1 MKQTMK
7 KRITA
12 LLLVFS
18 LAALLSLSAFAEDAS
33 TTADPS
39 VGAETSDA
47 TGSEA
52 GSAGTTASGGVAIDG
67 EVYYGTDYVQFDI
80 HGGNATNLF
89 YDVLYNGDPVYRHV
103 HYEVEEDG
111 VDHVGIEVKEGKS
124 QNLYSIVVYT
134 GPSAKADGSAV
145 TANIRC
151 LYADLLSEDGTSSHS
166 EVIGAVV
173 NTVAI
178 SMDDFP
184 STFYFDGKDYNR
196 AQETIDTETDGY
208 HCDYTLY
215 VQPELT
221 GSITYVDSHGSVVK
235 TDQIEKIKASETE
248 DSAREIQLKEVTAA
262 DGTVY
267 YPQVTSIKVDYY
279 KQIDF
284 VIPCRTYPKG
294 EYGHYQ
300 AIIQYVDENDE
311 LIWMDEV
318 SVTENYIY
326 MLPKTFVHT
335 ADVTGEDGTTQ
346 TQTNYYDRADET
358 AEYLYFQPGDAGTDQ
373 SKTYTVQYNVVDQT
387 REVTWT
393 IQNLAVSVAEDGTWS
408 SISLGNTEYTVQ
420 PGKTATHTP
429 EPITYNGTTYV
440 PVQDEYTYTYGD
452 TNLLQQV
459 YYTADGY
466 VPSVSYTVALQFVNI
481 ADGAVL
487 QSESVMVNPGADT
500 EITCP
505 AEFTAGDNTYVRLG
519 GQSDTYRHSYY
530 SPKRTYTIYYRDV
543 NDTLYANT
551 IITNI
556 ETVTTERTETGVTY
570 VEDVTTVTGGTV
582 TGPAYAT
589 GPAAGTGITGITD
602 DTTGMNQA
610 VNEEGQGLAQEREE
624 QIAEGETP
632 LAQSPGG
639 ETTPEESIT
648 DNDTAKSGLSTALMT
663 GGTVAALVVAI
674 VLVVLIVVQRKRNR
688 STRR

>member
-39 VGAETSDA
+39 VGTGASD
-47 TGSEA
+47 TA
-52 GSAGTTASGGVAIDG
+52 GSGTTASGAVTITG

-80 HGGNATNLF
+80 HGGNANNLF
-89 YDVLYNGDPVYRHV
+89 YDVLYGGAPVYQHVHYTTPDNSGVNSVGIDLEDLGEGYSDVTQYSIQVYTGRAVSATNKPIAQASMAGIYARPNGDPQQDVLI
-103 HYEVEEDG
+103 G
-111 VDHVGIEVKEGKS
+111 S
-124 QNLYSIVVYT
+124 VV
-134 GPSAKADGSAV
+134 
-145 TANIRC
+145 
-151 LYADLLSEDGTSSHS
+151 DGTAAG
-166 EVIGAVV
+166 EIEPPP
-173 NTVAI
+173 TYY
-178 SMDDFP
+178 DQD
-184 STFYFDGKDYNR
+184 TDTDYNLVSEGMQYDKTAR
-196 AQETIDTETDGY
+196 KYYAEY
-208 HCDYTLY
+208 KPY
-215 VQPELT
+215 VPTSLK
-221 GSITYVDSHGSVVK
+221 GSITYVDNQGNILK
-235 TDQIEKIKASETE
+235 TDTIVNITP
-248 DSAREIQLKEVTAA
+248 DHTGDTPKEVVLVNRFLVQ
-262 DGTVY
+262 DGEQDLYY
-267 YPQVTSIKVDYY
+267 YPTVQIVKADYY
-279 KQIDF
+279 GQIDF
-284 VIPCRTYPKG
+284 VVLCNAYASTEG
-294 EYGHYQ
+294 ETGLVKIHYTSGGED
-300 AIIQYVDENDE
+300 ILVDEVNLTTTTYLYTVPESFVQIESGKATQYKLKDDGNQLNEYHQLVLVPGRAENDYYFE
-311 LIWMDEV
+311 YEATAADEAVTWNLILM
-318 SVTENYIY
+318 
-326 MLPKTFVHT
+326 
-335 ADVTGEDGTTQ
+335 DGTTN
-346 TQTNYYDRADET
+346 TRLGAET
-358 AEYLYFQPGDAGTDQ
+358 MD
-373 SKTYTVQYNVVDQT
+373 
-387 REVTWT
+387 
-393 IQNLAVSVAEDGTWS
+393 
-408 SISLGNTEYTVQ
+408 VQ
-420 PGKTATHTP
+420 PGETVEFDAAAHAP
-429 EPITYNGTTYV
+429 AGYV
-440 PVQDEYTYTYGD
+440 PSQETYTYTYGGE
-452 TNLLQQV
+452 NLVQYV
-459 YYTADGY
+459 YYTPDGY
-466 VPSVSYTVALQFVNI
+466 VPTESYTVTLQFVNI

-632 LAQSPGG
+632 LAQAPGG

>member
-39 VGAETSDA
+39 VGAEASDA

-52 GSAGTTASGGVAIDG
+52 GSAGTTAQGGVTIDG

-80 HGGNATNLF
+80 RGGSANNLF
-89 YDVLYNGDPVYRHV
+89 YDVLYGGKTVYQHVHYTPDDRGVNSVGIDLEDLGDGYSDVTQYSIQVYTGRAVSATNKPIAQASMAGIYARPNGDPQQDVLIGSVVSGTAAEAIVPPPTY
-103 HYEVEEDG
+103 YDQTTDTDYNLSEGMKYDET
-111 VDHVGIEVKEGKS
+111 EGK
-124 QNLYSIVVYT
+124 Y
-134 GPSAKADGSAV
+134 
-145 TANIRC
+145 
-151 LYADLLSEDGTSSHS
+151 YAEY
-166 EVIGAVV
+166 E
-173 NTVAI
+173 
-178 SMDDFP
+178 P
-184 STFYFDGKDYNR
+184 
-196 AQETIDTETDGY
+196 
-208 HCDYTLY
+208 Y
-215 VQPELT
+215 VPTPLE
-221 GSITYVDSHGSVVK
+221 GSITYVDNQGNILKKDTIVNITPDHTGD
-235 TDQIEKIKASETE
+235 TP
-248 DSAREIQLKEVTAA
+248 KEVVLV
-262 DGTVY
+262 DRFLVQGGEQDLYY
-267 YPQVTSIKVDYY
+267 YPTVQIVKADYY
-279 KQIDF
+279 GQIDF
-284 VIPCRTYPKG
+284 VVLCNAYASTEG
-294 EYGHYQ
+294 ETGLVKIHFMSNGKE
-300 AIIQYVDENDE
+300 V
-311 LIWMDEV
+311 WGDEV
-318 SVTENYIY
+318 NLTTT
-326 MLPKTFVHT
+326 TFLYTVPESFVQIDAESGKATQYTLKDDDQLNEYHQLVLVPGRAESDYYFEYKAAA
-335 ADVTGEDGTTQ
+335 ADEVISWNLILMDGTTN
-346 TQTNYYDRADET
+346 TRLGTET
-358 AEYLYFQPGDAGTDQ
+358 MD
-373 SKTYTVQYNVVDQT
+373 
-387 REVTWT
+387 
-393 IQNLAVSVAEDGTWS
+393 
-408 SISLGNTEYTVQ
+408 VQ
-420 PGKTATHTP
+420 PGETVEFDAAAHAP
-429 EPITYNGTTYV
+429 AGYV
-440 PVQDEYTYTYGD
+440 PSQETYTYTYGGE
-452 TNLLQQV
+452 NLVQYV
-459 YYTADGY
+459 YYTPDGY
-466 VPSVSYTVALQFVNI
+466 VPTESYTVTLQFVNI

>member
-39 VGAETSDA
+39 VGAEASDA

-52 GSAGTTASGGVAIDG
+52 GSAGTTAQGGVTIAG

-80 HGGNATNLF
+80 HGGNANNLF
-89 YDVLYNGDPVYRHV
+89 YDVLYGGAPVYQHVHYTTPDNSGVNSVGIDLEDLGEGYSDVTQYSIQVYTGRAVSATNKPIAQASMAGIYARPNGDPQQDVLI
-103 HYEVEEDG
+103 G
-111 VDHVGIEVKEGKS
+111 S
-124 QNLYSIVVYT
+124 VV
-134 GPSAKADGSAV
+134 
-145 TANIRC
+145 
-151 LYADLLSEDGTSSHS
+151 DGTAAG
-166 EVIGAVV
+166 EIEPPP
-173 NTVAI
+173 TYY
-178 SMDDFP
+178 DQD
-184 STFYFDGKDYNR
+184 TDTDYNLVSEGMQYDKTAR
-196 AQETIDTETDGY
+196 KYYAEY
-208 HCDYTLY
+208 KPY
-215 VQPELT
+215 VPTSLK
-221 GSITYVDSHGSVVK
+221 GSITYVDNQGNILETDTISEIKPENTGADAIVV
-235 TDQIEKIKASETE
+235 ELE
-248 DSAREIQLKEVTAA
+248 DRLEIQNGTETLNYYPVLETVTA
-262 DGTVY
+262 
-267 YPQVTSIKVDYY
+267 DYY
-279 KQIDF
+279 GQIDF
-284 VIPCRTYPKG
+284 VVLCNAYASTEG
-294 EYGHYQ
+294 ETGLVKIHFMSNGKK
-300 AIIQYVDENDE
+300 V
-311 LIWMDEV
+311 WGDEV
-318 SVTENYIY
+318 NLTTTTYLYTVPES
-326 MLPKTFVHT
+326 FVQIDAESGKATQYKLKDDGNQLNEYHQLVLVPGRAESDYCFEYEAT
-335 ADVTGEDGTTQ
+335 AADEVISWNLILMDGTTN
-346 TQTNYYDRADET
+346 TRLGTET
-358 AEYLYFQPGDAGTDQ
+358 MD
-373 SKTYTVQYNVVDQT
+373 
-387 REVTWT
+387 
-393 IQNLAVSVAEDGTWS
+393 
-408 SISLGNTEYTVQ
+408 VQ
-420 PGKTATHTP
+420 PGETVEFDAAAHAP
-429 EPITYNGTTYV
+429 AGYV
-440 PVQDEYTYTYGD
+440 PSQETYTYTYGGE
-452 TNLLQQV
+452 NLVQYV
-459 YYTADGY
+459 YYTPDGY
-466 VPSVSYTVALQFVNI
+466 VPTESYTVTLQFVNI

>member
-39 VGAETSDA
+39 VGAEASDA

-52 GSAGTTASGGVAIDG
+52 GSAGTTAQGGVTIDG

-80 HGGNATNLF
+80 RGGNATNLF
-89 YDVLYNGDPVYRHV
+89 YDVLYGGKTVYQHVHYTPDGSGVNSVGIDLEDDYSDVTQYSIRVYTGRAANDSNTVATATMAGIYARLNGDPEQDVLIGSV
-103 HYEVEEDG
+103 VNGTDA
-111 VDHVGIEVKEGKS
+111 GKIVPPPTYYD
-124 QNLYSIVVYT
+124 QVADTDYNLSGDMKY
-134 GPSAKADGSAV
+134 
-145 TANIRC
+145 
-151 LYADLLSEDGTSSHS
+151 DGTKYYA
-166 EVIGAVV
+166 EYK
-173 NTVAI
+173 
-178 SMDDFP
+178 P
-184 STFYFDGKDYNR
+184 
-196 AQETIDTETDGY
+196 
-208 HCDYTLY
+208 Y
-215 VQPELT
+215 VPTPLD
-221 GSITYVDSHGSVVK
+221 GSITYVDNQGNILKKDTIVNITPDHTGD
-235 TDQIEKIKASETE
+235 TP
-248 DSAREIQLKEVTAA
+248 KEVVLV
-262 DGTVY
+262 DRFLVQGGEQDLYY
-267 YPQVTSIKVDYY
+267 YPTVQIVKADYY
-279 KQIDF
+279 GQIDF
-284 VIPCRTYPKG
+284 VVLCNAYASTEG
-294 EYGHYQ
+294 ETGLVKIHFMSNGKK
-300 AIIQYVDENDE
+300 V
-311 LIWMDEV
+311 WGDEV
-318 SVTENYIY
+318 NLTTT
-326 MLPKTFVHT
+326 TFLYTVPESFVQIDSESGKATQYTLKDDDQLNEYHQLVLVPGRAESDYYFEYKAT
-335 ADVTGEDGTTQ
+335 AADEVISWNLILMDGTTN
-346 TQTNYYDRADET
+346 TRLGTET
-358 AEYLYFQPGDAGTDQ
+358 MD
-373 SKTYTVQYNVVDQT
+373 
-387 REVTWT
+387 
-393 IQNLAVSVAEDGTWS
+393 
-408 SISLGNTEYTVQ
+408 VQ
-420 PGKTATHTP
+420 PGETVEFDAAAHAP
-429 EPITYNGTTYV
+429 AGYV
-440 PVQDEYTYTYGD
+440 PSQETYTYTYGGE
-452 TNLLQQV
+452 NLVQYV
-459 YYTADGY
+459 YYTPDGY
-466 VPSVSYTVALQFVNI
+466 VPTESYTVTLQFVNI

-632 LAQSPGG
+632 LAQAPGG

>member
-39 VGAETSDA
+39 VGAGASDA
-47 TGSEA
+47 TGGEA
-52 GSAGTTASGGVAIDG
+52 GSAGTTAQGGVTIAG

-80 HGGNATNLF
+80 HGGSATNLF
-89 YDVLYNGDPVYRHV
+89 YDVLYGGAPVYQHVHYTTPDNSGVNSVGIDLEDGYRDVTQYSIRVYTGRAANDSNTIATATMAGIYARLNGDPEQDVLIGSV
-103 HYEVEEDG
+103 VNGTD
-111 VDHVGIEVKEGKS
+111 VKGIVPPPTYYNQGTDY
-124 QNLYSIVVYT
+124 NLSGDMKY
-134 GPSAKADGSAV
+134 
-145 TANIRC
+145 
-151 LYADLLSEDGTSSHS
+151 DGTKYYA
-166 EVIGAVV
+166 EYE
-173 NTVAI
+173 
-178 SMDDFP
+178 P
-184 STFYFDGKDYNR
+184 
-196 AQETIDTETDGY
+196 
-208 HCDYTLY
+208 Y
-215 VQPELT
+215 VPTPLE
-221 GSITYVDSHGSVVK
+221 GSITYVDNQGNILK
-235 TDQIEKIKASETE
+235 TDTISEIKPENTGADAIVVELE
-248 DSAREIQLKEVTAA
+248 DRLEIQNGTETLNYYPVLETVTA
-262 DGTVY
+262 
-267 YPQVTSIKVDYY
+267 DYY
-279 KQIDF
+279 GQIDF
-284 VIPCRTYPKG
+284 VVLCNAYASTEG
-294 EYGHYQ
+294 ETGLVKIHYT
-300 AIIQYVDENDE
+300 AGGEDILVDEVNLTTTTYLYTVPESFVQIDAESGKATQYKLKDDGNQLNEYHQLVLVPGRAESDYYFEYEATAADE
-311 LIWMDEV
+311 AVTWNLILM
-318 SVTENYIY
+318 
-326 MLPKTFVHT
+326 
-335 ADVTGEDGTTQ
+335 DGTTN
-346 TQTNYYDRADET
+346 TRLGAET
-358 AEYLYFQPGDAGTDQ
+358 MDVEPGETVEFNAAAHAPAG
-373 SKTYTVQYNVVDQT
+373 
-387 REVTWT
+387 
-393 IQNLAVSVAEDGTWS
+393 
-408 SISLGNTEYTVQ
+408 
-420 PGKTATHTP
+420 
-429 EPITYNGTTYV
+429 YV
-440 PVQDEYTYTYGD
+440 PSQETYTYTYGGE
-452 TNLLQQV
+452 NLVQYV
-459 YYTADGY
+459 YYTPDGY
-466 VPSVSYTVALQFVNI
+466 VPTESYTVTLQFVNI

>member
-39 VGAETSDA
+39 VGAEASDTA
-47 TGSEA
+47 GSEA
-52 GSAGTTASGGVAIDG
+52 GSAGTTAQGGVTIDG

-80 HGGNATNLF
+80 NGGNANNLF
-89 YDVLYNGDPVYRHV
+89 YDVLYGEKKVYQHVHYTPDDSGVNSVGIDLENLGDGYSDVTRYSIRVYTGRAANDLNTVATATMAGIYARLNGDPQQDVWIGSV
-103 HYEVEEDG
+103 VNGTDVE
-111 VDHVGIEVKEGKS
+111 GIEPPPTYYN
-124 QNLYSIVVYT
+124 QDT
-134 GPSAKADGSAV
+134 D
-145 TANIRC
+145 T
-151 LYADLLSEDGTSSHS
+151 
-166 EVIGAVV
+166 
-173 NTVAI
+173 
-178 SMDDFP
+178 
-184 STFYFDGKDYNR
+184 DYNLVSEGMQYDKTAR
-196 AQETIDTETDGY
+196 KYYAEYEP
-208 HCDYTLY
+208 Y
-215 VQPELT
+215 VPTPLE
-221 GSITYVDSHGSVVK
+221 GSITYVDNQGNILK
-235 TDQIEKIKASETE
+235 TDTIVNITP
-248 DSAREIQLKEVTAA
+248 DHTGDTPKEVVLVNRFLVQ
-262 DGTVY
+262 DGEQDLYY
-267 YPQVTSIKVDYY
+267 YPTVQIVKADYY
-279 KQIDF
+279 GQIDF
-284 VIPCRTYPKG
+284 VVLCNAYASTEG
-294 EYGHYQ
+294 ETGLVKIHYTSGGED
-300 AIIQYVDENDE
+300 ILVDEVNLTTTTYLYTVPESFVQIDAESGKATQYKLKDDGNQLNEYHQLVLVPGRAESDYCFEYEATAADE
-311 LIWMDEV
+311 AVTWNLILM
-318 SVTENYIY
+318 
-326 MLPKTFVHT
+326 
-335 ADVTGEDGTTQ
+335 DGTTN
-346 TQTNYYDRADET
+346 TRLGTET
-358 AEYLYFQPGDAGTDQ
+358 MDVEPGETVEFDAAAHAPAG
-373 SKTYTVQYNVVDQT
+373 
-387 REVTWT
+387 
-393 IQNLAVSVAEDGTWS
+393 
-408 SISLGNTEYTVQ
+408 
-420 PGKTATHTP
+420 
-429 EPITYNGTTYV
+429 YV
-440 PVQDEYTYTYGD
+440 PSQETYTYTYGGE
-452 TNLLQQV
+452 NLVQYV
-459 YYTADGY
+459 YYTPDGY
-466 VPSVSYTVALQFVNI
+466 VPTESYTVTLQFVNI

>member
-33 TTADPS
+33 TTADSS
-39 VGAETSDA
+39 VGAEASDA

-52 GSAGTTASGGVAIDG
+52 GSAGTTAQGAVAIAG

-80 HGGNATNLF
+80 HGDNATNLF
-89 YDVLYNGDPVYRHV
+89 YDVLYGEKTVYQHVHYTTPDGSGVNSVGIDLEDLGDDYSDVTQYSIQVYTGRAANDSNTVATATMAGIYARLNGDPEQDVLIGSV
-103 HYEVEEDG
+103 VNGTDA
-111 VDHVGIEVKEGKS
+111 GKIVPPPTYYD
-124 QNLYSIVVYT
+124 QVADTDYNLSGDMKY
-134 GPSAKADGSAV
+134 
-145 TANIRC
+145 
-151 LYADLLSEDGTSSHS
+151 DGTKYYA
-166 EVIGAVV
+166 EYE
-173 NTVAI
+173 
-178 SMDDFP
+178 P
-184 STFYFDGKDYNR
+184 
-196 AQETIDTETDGY
+196 
-208 HCDYTLY
+208 Y
-215 VQPELT
+215 VPTPLE
-221 GSITYVDSHGSVVK
+221 GSITYVDNQGNILK
-235 TDQIEKIKASETE
+235 TDTIVNITP
-248 DSAREIQLKEVTAA
+248 DHTGDTPKEVVLVNRFLVQ
-262 DGTVY
+262 DGEQDLYY
-267 YPQVTSIKVDYY
+267 YPTVQIVKADYY
-279 KQIDF
+279 GQIDF
-284 VIPCRTYPKG
+284 VVLCNAYASTEG
-294 EYGHYQ
+294 ETGLVKIHFMSNGKK
-300 AIIQYVDENDE
+300 V
-311 LIWMDEV
+311 WGDEV
-318 SVTENYIY
+318 NLTTT
-326 MLPKTFVHT
+326 TFLYTVPESFVQIDSESGKATQYTLKDDDQLNEYHQLVLVPGRAESDYYFEYEAAA
-335 ADVTGEDGTTQ
+335 ADEVISWNLILMDGTTN
-346 TQTNYYDRADET
+346 TRLGAET
-358 AEYLYFQPGDAGTDQ
+358 MDVEPGETVEFDAAAHAPAG
-373 SKTYTVQYNVVDQT
+373 
-387 REVTWT
+387 
-393 IQNLAVSVAEDGTWS
+393 
-408 SISLGNTEYTVQ
+408 
-420 PGKTATHTP
+420 
-429 EPITYNGTTYV
+429 YV
-440 PVQDEYTYTYGD
+440 PSQETYTYTYGGE
-452 TNLLQQV
+452 NLVQYV
-459 YYTADGY
+459 YYTPDGY
-466 VPSVSYTVALQFVNI
+466 VPTESYTVTLQFVNI

-632 LAQSPGG
+632 LAQAPGG

>member
-12 LLLVFS
+12 LLLVLS

-39 VGAETSDA
+39 VGTGASDA

-52 GSAGTTASGGVAIDG
+52 GSAGTTASGAVTITG

-80 HGGNATNLF
+80 NGGNATNLF
-89 YDVLYNGDPVYRHV
+89 YDVLYGEETVYQHVHYTTPDNSGVNSVGIDLEDGYRDVTQYSIRVYTGRAANDSNTIATATMAGIYARLNGDPEQDVLIGSV
-103 HYEVEEDG
+103 VNG
-111 VDHVGIEVKEGKS
+111 TAAGGIEPPPTYYD
-124 QNLYSIVVYT
+124 Q
-134 GPSAKADGSAV
+134 V
-145 TANIRC
+145 T
-151 LYADLLSEDGTSSHS
+151 DT
-166 EVIGAVV
+166 
-173 NTVAI
+173 
-178 SMDDFP
+178 
-184 STFYFDGKDYNR
+184 DYNLVSEGMQYDKTAR
-196 AQETIDTETDGY
+196 KYYAEYEP
-208 HCDYTLY
+208 Y
-215 VQPELT
+215 VPTPLE
-221 GSITYVDSHGSVVK
+221 GSITYVDNQGNILK
-235 TDQIEKIKASETE
+235 TDTIVNITP
-248 DSAREIQLKEVTAA
+248 DHTGDTPKEVVLVDRFLVQ
-262 DGTVY
+262 DGEQDLYY
-267 YPQVTSIKVDYY
+267 YPTVQIVKADYY
-279 KQIDF
+279 GQIDF
-284 VIPCRTYPKG
+284 VVLCNAYASTEG
-294 EYGHYQ
+294 ETGLVKIHYTSGGED
-300 AIIQYVDENDE
+300 ILVDEVNLTTTTYLYTVPESFVQIDAESGKATQYKLKDNGNQLNEYHQLVLVPGRAENDYYFE
-311 LIWMDEV
+311 YEATAADEAVTWNLILM
-318 SVTENYIY
+318 
-326 MLPKTFVHT
+326 
-335 ADVTGEDGTTQ
+335 DGTTN
-346 TQTNYYDRADET
+346 TRLGAET
-358 AEYLYFQPGDAGTDQ
+358 MDVEPGETVEFDAAAHAPAG
-373 SKTYTVQYNVVDQT
+373 
-387 REVTWT
+387 
-393 IQNLAVSVAEDGTWS
+393 
-408 SISLGNTEYTVQ
+408 
-420 PGKTATHTP
+420 
-429 EPITYNGTTYV
+429 YV
-440 PVQDEYTYTYGD
+440 PSQETYTYTYGGE
-452 TNLLQQV
+452 NLVQYV
-459 YYTADGY
+459 YYTPDGY
-466 VPSVSYTVALQFVNI
+466 VPTESYTVTLQFVNI

-505 AEFTAGDNTYVRLG
+505 AKFTAGDNTYVRLG

-632 LAQSPGG
+632 LAQAPGG

-663 GGTVAALVVAI
+663 GGTVAALVAAI

>member
-39 VGAETSDA
+39 VGAGASD
-47 TGSEA
+47 TA
-52 GSAGTTASGGVAIDG
+52 GSGTTASGAITIAG

-80 HGGNATNLF
+80 HGGSANNLF
-89 YDVLYNGDPVYRHV
+89 YDVLYGGAPVYQHVHYTTPDNSGVNSVGIDLEDLGEGYSDVTQFSIRVYTGRAANDSNTVATATMAGIYARLNGDPEQDVLIGSV
-103 HYEVEEDG
+103 VNG
-111 VDHVGIEVKEGKS
+111 TAAGGIEPPPTYYDQVTDTDYNLVSEGM
-124 QNLYSIVVYT
+124 QY
-134 GPSAKADGSAV
+134 
-145 TANIRC
+145 
-151 LYADLLSEDGTSSHS
+151 DGTKYYA
-166 EVIGAVV
+166 EYE
-173 NTVAI
+173 
-178 SMDDFP
+178 P
-184 STFYFDGKDYNR
+184 
-196 AQETIDTETDGY
+196 
-208 HCDYTLY
+208 Y
-215 VQPELT
+215 VPTPLE
-221 GSITYVDSHGSVVK
+221 GSITYVDNQGNILK
-235 TDQIEKIKASETE
+235 TDTIVNITP
-248 DSAREIQLKEVTAA
+248 DHTGDTPKEVVLVDRFLVQ
-262 DGTVY
+262 DGEQDLYY
-267 YPQVTSIKVDYY
+267 YPTVQIVKADYY
-279 KQIDF
+279 GQIDF
-284 VIPCRTYPKG
+284 VVLCNAYASTEG
-294 EYGHYQ
+294 ETGLVKIHYTSGGED
-300 AIIQYVDENDE
+300 ILVDEVNLTTTTYLYTVPESFVQIDAESGKATQYKLKDNGNQLNEYHQLVLVPGRAENDYYFE
-311 LIWMDEV
+311 YEATAADEAVTWNLILM
-318 SVTENYIY
+318 
-326 MLPKTFVHT
+326 
-335 ADVTGEDGTTQ
+335 DGTTN
-346 TQTNYYDRADET
+346 TRLGAET
-358 AEYLYFQPGDAGTDQ
+358 MDVEPGETVEFDAAAHAPAG
-373 SKTYTVQYNVVDQT
+373 
-387 REVTWT
+387 
-393 IQNLAVSVAEDGTWS
+393 
-408 SISLGNTEYTVQ
+408 
-420 PGKTATHTP
+420 
-429 EPITYNGTTYV
+429 YV
-440 PVQDEYTYTYGD
+440 PSQETYTYTYGGE
-452 TNLLQQV
+452 NLVQYV
-459 YYTADGY
+459 YYTPDGY
-466 VPSVSYTVALQFVNI
+466 VPTESYTVTLQFVNI

-632 LAQSPGG
+632 LAQAPGG

>member
-39 VGAETSDA
+39 VGAEASDA

-52 GSAGTTASGGVAIDG
+52 GSAGTTAQGGVTIDG

-80 HGGNATNLF
+80 HGGSATNLF

-103 HYEVEEDG
+103 HYTTPDNSGVNSVGIDLEDG
-111 VDHVGIEVKEGKS
+111 YRDVT
-124 QNLYSIVVYT
+124 QYSIRVYT
-134 GPSAKADGSAV
+134 GRAANDSNTIATATMAGIYARLNGNPEQDVLIGSV
-145 TANIRC
+145 VNGTDVGGIEPPPTYYNQDTDTD
-151 LYADLLSEDGTSSHS
+151 YNLSGDMKHDGTKYYA
-166 EVIGAVV
+166 EYE
-173 NTVAI
+173 
-178 SMDDFP
+178 P
-184 STFYFDGKDYNR
+184 
-196 AQETIDTETDGY
+196 
-208 HCDYTLY
+208 Y
-215 VQPELT
+215 VPTSLE
-221 GSITYVDSHGSVVK
+221 GSITYVDNQGNILRTDTISPEIKPENTGADAIVV
-235 TDQIEKIKASETE
+235 ELE
-248 DSAREIQLKEVTAA
+248 DRLEIQNGTETLNYYPVLETVTA
-262 DGTVY
+262 
-267 YPQVTSIKVDYY
+267 DYY
-279 KQIDF
+279 GQIDF
-284 VIPCRTYPKG
+284 VVLCNAYASTEG
-294 EYGHYQ
+294 ETGLVKIHYT
-300 AIIQYVDENDE
+300 AGGEDILVDEVNLTTTTYLYTVPKSFVQIESGKATQYRLKDDGNQLNEYHQLVLVPGRAENDYYFE
-311 LIWMDEV
+311 YEATAADEAVTWNLILM
-318 SVTENYIY
+318 
-326 MLPKTFVHT
+326 
-335 ADVTGEDGTTQ
+335 DGTTN
-346 TQTNYYDRADET
+346 TRLGAET
-358 AEYLYFQPGDAGTDQ
+358 MD
-373 SKTYTVQYNVVDQT
+373 
-387 REVTWT
+387 
-393 IQNLAVSVAEDGTWS
+393 
-408 SISLGNTEYTVQ
+408 VQ
-420 PGKTATHTP
+420 PGETVEFDAAAHAP
-429 EPITYNGTTYV
+429 AGYV
-440 PVQDEYTYTYGD
+440 PSQETYTYTYGGE
-452 TNLLQQV
+452 NLVQYV
-459 YYTADGY
+459 YYTPDGY
-466 VPSVSYTVALQFVNI
+466 VPTESYTVTLQFVNI

>member
-39 VGAETSDA
+39 VGAEASDTA
-47 TGSEA
+47 GSEA
-52 GSAGTTASGGVAIDG
+52 GSAGTTASGAVTIAGK
-67 EVYYGTDYVQFDI
+67 VYYGTDYVQFDI
-80 HGGNATNLF
+80 HGGSANNLF
-89 YDVLYNGDPVYRHV
+89 YDVLYNGNPVYRHV
-103 HYEVEEDG
+103 HYTTPDNSG
-111 VDHVGIEVKEGKS
+111 VNSVGIDLEDLGDDYSDVT
-124 QNLYSIVVYT
+124 QYSIRVYT
-134 GPSAKADGSAV
+134 GRAANDSNTIATATMAGIYARLKDQEKDVLIGS
-145 TANIRC
+145 
-151 LYADLLSEDGTSSHS
+151 
-166 EVIGAVV
+166 VV
-173 NTVAI
+173 NGTDVEGI
-178 SMDDFP
+178 EP
-184 STFYFDGKDYNR
+184 PPTYYNQGTDYNLVSEGMQYDKTAR
-196 AQETIDTETDGY
+196 KYYAEYEP
-208 HCDYTLY
+208 Y
-215 VQPELT
+215 VPTPLD
-221 GSITYVDSHGSVVK
+221 GSITYVDNQGNILK
-235 TDQIEKIKASETE
+235 TDTIVNITP
-248 DSAREIQLKEVTAA
+248 DHTGDTPKEVVLVNRFLVQ
-262 DGTVY
+262 DGEQDLYY
-267 YPQVTSIKVDYY
+267 YPTVQIVKADYY
-279 KQIDF
+279 GQIDF
-284 VIPCRTYPKG
+284 VVLCNAYASTEG
-294 EYGHYQ
+294 ETGLVKIHYTSGGED
-300 AIIQYVDENDE
+300 ILVDEVNLTTTTYLYTVPESFVQIDAESGKATQYKLKDDGNQLNEYHQLVLVPGRAESDYYFEYEATAADE
-311 LIWMDEV
+311 AVTWNLILM
-318 SVTENYIY
+318 
-326 MLPKTFVHT
+326 
-335 ADVTGEDGTTQ
+335 DGTTN
-346 TQTNYYDRADET
+346 TRLGAET
-358 AEYLYFQPGDAGTDQ
+358 KE
-373 SKTYTVQYNVVDQT
+373 
-387 REVTWT
+387 
-393 IQNLAVSVAEDGTWS
+393 
-408 SISLGNTEYTVQ
+408 VQ
-420 PGKTATHTP
+420 PGETVEFDAAAHAP
-429 EPITYNGTTYV
+429 AGYV
-440 PVQDEYTYTYGD
+440 PSQETYTYTYGGE
-452 TNLLQQV
+452 NLVQYV
-459 YYTADGY
+459 YYTPDGY
-466 VPSVSYTVALQFVNI
+466 VPTESYTVTLQFVNI

>member
-12 LLLVFS
+12 LLLVLS

-39 VGAETSDA
+39 VGAGASDTA
-47 TGSEA
+47 GSGA
-52 GSAGTTASGGVAIDG
+52 GSAGTTASGTVTIDG

-80 HGGNATNLF
+80 HGGNANNLF
-89 YDVLYNGDPVYRHV
+89 YDVLYDGDPVYRHV
-103 HYEVEEDG
+103 HYTPDDRG
-111 VDHVGIEVKEGKS
+111 VNSVGIDLEDLGEGYS
-124 QNLYSIVVYT
+124 DVTQYSIQVYT
-134 GPSAKADGSAV
+134 GRAVSATNKPIAQASMAGIYARPNGDPQQDVLIGSV
-145 TANIRC
+145 V
-151 LYADLLSEDGTSSHS
+151 DGTAAG
-166 EVIGAVV
+166 EIEPPP
-173 NTVAI
+173 TYY
-178 SMDDFP
+178 DQD
-184 STFYFDGKDYNR
+184 TDTDYNLVSEGMQYDKTAR
-196 AQETIDTETDGY
+196 KYYAEY
-208 HCDYTLY
+208 KPY
-215 VQPELT
+215 VPTSLK
-221 GSITYVDSHGSVVK
+221 GSITYVDNQGNILETDTISEIKPENTGADAIVV
-235 TDQIEKIKASETE
+235 ELE
-248 DSAREIQLKEVTAA
+248 DRLEIQNGTETLNYYPVLETVTA
-262 DGTVY
+262 
-267 YPQVTSIKVDYY
+267 DYY
-279 KQIDF
+279 GQIDF
-284 VIPCRTYPKG
+284 VVLCNAYASTEG
-294 EYGHYQ
+294 ETGLVKIHFMSNGKK
-300 AIIQYVDENDE
+300 V
-311 LIWMDEV
+311 WGDEV
-318 SVTENYIY
+318 NLTTTTYLYTVPES
-326 MLPKTFVHT
+326 FVQIDAESGKATQYKLKDDGNQLNEYHQLVLVPGRAESDYCFEYEAT
-335 ADVTGEDGTTQ
+335 DADEVISWNLILMDGTTN
-346 TQTNYYDRADET
+346 TRLGTET
-358 AEYLYFQPGDAGTDQ
+358 MD
-373 SKTYTVQYNVVDQT
+373 
-387 REVTWT
+387 
-393 IQNLAVSVAEDGTWS
+393 
-408 SISLGNTEYTVQ
+408 VQ
-420 PGKTATHTP
+420 PGETVEFDAAAHAP
-429 EPITYNGTTYV
+429 AGYV
-440 PVQDEYTYTYGD
+440 PSQETYTYTYGGE
-452 TNLLQQV
+452 NLVQYV
-459 YYTADGY
+459 YYTPDGY
-466 VPSVSYTVALQFVNI
+466 VPTESYTVTLQFVNI

-632 LAQSPGG
+632 LAQAPGG

>member
-12 LLLVFS
+12 LLLVLS

-39 VGAETSDA
+39 VGAEASDTA
-47 TGSEA
+47 GSGA
-52 GSAGTTASGGVAIDG
+52 GSAGTTAQGGVAIDG

-80 HGGNATNLF
+80 HGGSATNLF
-89 YDVLYNGDPVYRHV
+89 YDVLYGEQTVYQHVHYTPDDKGVNSVGIDLEDLGDGYRDVTQYSIRVYTGRAANASNTKATAAMAGIYARLNGDPQQ
-103 HYEVEEDG
+103 EVLIGSVVNGTDAG
-111 VDHVGIEVKEGKS
+111 KIVPPPTYYYQRTDTDYNLVSEGMK
-124 QNLYSIVVYT
+124 Y
-134 GPSAKADGSAV
+134 
-145 TANIRC
+145 
-151 LYADLLSEDGTSSHS
+151 DGTKYYA
-166 EVIGAVV
+166 EYE
-173 NTVAI
+173 
-178 SMDDFP
+178 P
-184 STFYFDGKDYNR
+184 
-196 AQETIDTETDGY
+196 
-208 HCDYTLY
+208 Y
-215 VQPELT
+215 VPTPLE
-221 GSITYVDSHGSVVK
+221 GSITYVDNQGNILK
-235 TDQIEKIKASETE
+235 TDTIVNITP
-248 DSAREIQLKEVTAA
+248 DHTGDTPKEVVLV
-262 DGTVY
+262 DRFLVQGGEQDLYY
-267 YPQVTSIKVDYY
+267 YPTVPIVRADYY
-279 KQIDF
+279 GQIDF
-284 VIPCRTYPKG
+284 VVLCNAYASTEG
-294 EYGHYQ
+294 ETGLVKIHYTSGGED
-300 AIIQYVDENDE
+300 ILVDEVNLTTTTYLYTVPKSFVQIDSESGKATQYKLKDDGNQLNKYHQLVLVPGRAESDYYFEYEATATDE
-311 LIWMDEV
+311 AVTWNLILM
-318 SVTENYIY
+318 
-326 MLPKTFVHT
+326 
-335 ADVTGEDGTTQ
+335 DGTTN
-346 TQTNYYDRADET
+346 TRLGAET
-358 AEYLYFQPGDAGTDQ
+358 KE
-373 SKTYTVQYNVVDQT
+373 
-387 REVTWT
+387 
-393 IQNLAVSVAEDGTWS
+393 
-408 SISLGNTEYTVQ
+408 VQ
-420 PGKTATHTP
+420 PGETVEFDAAAHAP
-429 EPITYNGTTYV
+429 AGYV
-440 PVQDEYTYTYGD
+440 PSQETYTYTYGGE
-452 TNLLQQV
+452 NLVQYV
-459 YYTADGY
+459 YYTPDGY
-466 VPSVSYTVALQFVNI
+466 VPTESYTVTLQFVNI

>member
-39 VGAETSDA
+39 VGAGASDA
-47 TGSEA
+47 TGGEA
-52 GSAGTTASGGVAIDG
+52 GSAGTTASGAVTITG

-80 HGGNATNLF
+80 NGGNATNLF
-89 YDVLYNGDPVYRHV
+89 YDVLYGGAPVYQHVHYTTPDNSGVNSVGIDLEDLGDDYSDVTQYSIRVYTGRAANDSNTIATATMAGIYARLNGDPQQDVLIGSV
-103 HYEVEEDG
+103 VNG
-111 VDHVGIEVKEGKS
+111 TNVGGIVPPPTYYD
-124 QNLYSIVVYT
+124 QVTDTDYNLV
-134 GPSAKADGSAV
+134 
-145 TANIRC
+145 
-151 LYADLLSEDGTSSHS
+151 SESMQYDGTKYYA
-166 EVIGAVV
+166 EYE
-173 NTVAI
+173 
-178 SMDDFP
+178 P
-184 STFYFDGKDYNR
+184 
-196 AQETIDTETDGY
+196 
-208 HCDYTLY
+208 Y
-215 VQPELT
+215 VPTPLE
-221 GSITYVDSHGSVVK
+221 GSITYVDNQGDILKKDTIVNITPDHTGD
-235 TDQIEKIKASETE
+235 TP
-248 DSAREIQLKEVTAA
+248 KEVVLV
-262 DGTVY
+262 DRFLVQGGEQDLYY
-267 YPQVTSIKVDYY
+267 YPTVQIVKADYY
-279 KQIDF
+279 GQIDF
-284 VIPCRTYPKG
+284 VVLCNAYASTEG
-294 EYGHYQ
+294 ETGLVKIHFMSNGKE
-300 AIIQYVDENDE
+300 V
-311 LIWMDEV
+311 WGDEV
-318 SVTENYIY
+318 NLTTTTFLYTV
-326 MLPKTFVHT
+326 PKSFVQIDSESGKATQYTLKDDDDQLNEYHQLVLVPGRAESDYYFEYEAAA
-335 ADVTGEDGTTQ
+335 ADEVISWNLILMDGTTN
-346 TQTNYYDRADET
+346 TRLGTKTVDVEPGET
-358 AEYLYFQPGDAGTDQ
+358 VEFDAAAHAPVG
-373 SKTYTVQYNVVDQT
+373 
-387 REVTWT
+387 
-393 IQNLAVSVAEDGTWS
+393 
-408 SISLGNTEYTVQ
+408 
-420 PGKTATHTP
+420 
-429 EPITYNGTTYV
+429 YV
-440 PVQDEYTYTYGD
+440 PSQETYTYTYGGE
-452 TNLLQQV
+452 NLVQYV
-459 YYTADGY
+459 YYTPDGY
-466 VPSVSYTVALQFVNI
+466 VPTESYTVTLQFVNI

-639 ETTPEESIT
+639 ETTPEEAIT

>member
-39 VGAETSDA
+39 VGAEASDA

-52 GSAGTTASGGVAIDG
+52 GSAGTTAQGGVTIAG

-80 HGGNATNLF
+80 HGGNANNLF
-89 YDVLYNGDPVYRHV
+89 YDVLYDGDPVYQHV
-103 HYEVEEDG
+103 HYTPDDSG
-111 VDHVGIEVKEGKS
+111 VNSVGIDLEDLGGGYSNVT
-124 QNLYSIVVYT
+124 QYSIRVYT
-134 GPSAKADGSAV
+134 GRA
-145 TANIRC
+145 AN
-151 LYADLLSEDGTSSHS
+151 DS
-166 EVIGAVV
+166 
-173 NTVAI
+173 NTVATATMAGI
-178 SMDDFP
+178 YARLNGDPEQDVLIGSVVNGTDA
-184 STFYFDGKDYNR
+184 GKIVPPPTYYDQDTDTDYNLSGGM
-196 AQETIDTETDGY
+196 QYDETAGKYYAEY
-208 HCDYTLY
+208 KPY
-215 VQPELT
+215 VPTPLE
-221 GSITYVDSHGSVVK
+221 GSITYVDNQGNILKKDTIVNITPDHTGD
-235 TDQIEKIKASETE
+235 TP
-248 DSAREIQLKEVTAA
+248 KEVVLV
-262 DGTVY
+262 DRFLVQGGEQDLYY
-267 YPQVTSIKVDYY
+267 YPTVQIVKADYY
-279 KQIDF
+279 GQIDF
-284 VIPCRTYPKG
+284 VVLCNAYASTEG
-294 EYGHYQ
+294 ETGLVKIHFMSNGKE
-300 AIIQYVDENDE
+300 V
-311 LIWMDEV
+311 WGDEV
-318 SVTENYIY
+318 NLTTT
-326 MLPKTFVHT
+326 TFLYTVPESFVQIDAESGKATQYKLKDDGNQLNEYHQLVLVPGRAESDYYFEYEAT
-335 ADVTGEDGTTQ
+335 AADEVISWNLILMDGTTNTRLDTETIDVEPGQ
-346 TQTNYYDRADET
+346 TVE
-358 AEYLYFQPGDAGTDQ
+358 FDAAAHAPAG
-373 SKTYTVQYNVVDQT
+373 
-387 REVTWT
+387 
-393 IQNLAVSVAEDGTWS
+393 
-408 SISLGNTEYTVQ
+408 
-420 PGKTATHTP
+420 
-429 EPITYNGTTYV
+429 YV
-440 PVQDEYTYTYGD
+440 PSQETYTYTYGGE
-452 TNLLQQV
+452 NLVQYV
-459 YYTADGY
+459 YYTPDGY
-466 VPSVSYTVALQFVNI
+466 VPTESYTVTLQFVNI

-639 ETTPEESIT
+639 ETTPEEAIT

-688 STRR
+688 STRS

>member
-39 VGAETSDA
+39 VGAEASDA

-52 GSAGTTASGGVAIDG
+52 GSAGTTAQGGVTITG

-80 HGGNATNLF
+80 HGGNANNLF
-89 YDVLYNGDPVYRHV
+89 YDVLYGEETVYQHVHYTTPDGSGVNSVGIDLEDLGDGYSNVTQYSIRVYTGRAANDSNTVATATMAGIYARLNGDPEQDVL
-103 HYEVEEDG
+103 
-111 VDHVGIEVKEGKS
+111 I
-124 QNLYSIVVYT
+124 
-134 GPSAKADGSAV
+134 GS
-145 TANIRC
+145 
-151 LYADLLSEDGTSSHS
+151 
-166 EVIGAVV
+166 VV
-173 NTVAI
+173 NGTAAGEIVPPPTYY
-178 SMDDFP
+178 DQVTD
-184 STFYFDGKDYNR
+184 TDYNLSGGM
-196 AQETIDTETDGY
+196 QYDETARKYYAEY
-208 HCDYTLY
+208 KPY
-215 VQPELT
+215 VPTPLE
-221 GSITYVDSHGSVVK
+221 GSITYVDNQGNILKKDTIVNITPDHTGD
-235 TDQIEKIKASETE
+235 TP
-248 DSAREIQLKEVTAA
+248 KEVVLV
-262 DGTVY
+262 DRFLVQGGEQDLYY
-267 YPQVTSIKVDYY
+267 YPTVQIVKADYY
-279 KQIDF
+279 GQIDF
-284 VIPCRTYPKG
+284 VVLCNAYASTEG
-294 EYGHYQ
+294 ETGLVKIHFMSNGKE
-300 AIIQYVDENDE
+300 V
-311 LIWMDEV
+311 WGDEV
-318 SVTENYIY
+318 NLTTT
-326 MLPKTFVHT
+326 TFLYTVPESFVQIDAESGKATQYTLKDDGNQLNEYHQLVLVPGRAESDYYFEYEAAA
-335 ADVTGEDGTTQ
+335 ADEVIRWNLILMDGTTN
-346 TQTNYYDRADET
+346 TRLGTET
-358 AEYLYFQPGDAGTDQ
+358 MD
-373 SKTYTVQYNVVDQT
+373 
-387 REVTWT
+387 
-393 IQNLAVSVAEDGTWS
+393 
-408 SISLGNTEYTVQ
+408 VQ
-420 PGKTATHTP
+420 PGQTVEFDAAAHAP
-429 EPITYNGTTYV
+429 AGYV
-440 PVQDEYTYTYGD
+440 PSQETYTYTYGGE
-452 TNLLQQV
+452 NLVQYV
-459 YYTADGY
+459 YYTPDGY
-466 VPSVSYTVALQFVNI
+466 VPTESYTVTLQFVNI

-505 AEFTAGDNTYVRLG
+505 AEFTAGGNTYVRLG

-639 ETTPEESIT
+639 ETTPEEAIT

>member
-39 VGAETSDA
+39 VGAGASD
-47 TGSEA
+47 TA
-52 GSAGTTASGGVAIDG
+52 GSGTTASGAVTITG

-80 HGGNATNLF
+80 HGGSATNLF

-103 HYEVEEDG
+103 HYTTPDNSG
-111 VDHVGIEVKEGKS
+111 VNSVGIDLEDLGEGYS
-124 QNLYSIVVYT
+124 DVTQYSIQVYT
-134 GPSAKADGSAV
+134 GRAVSATNKPIAQASMAGIYARLNGDPQQDVLIGS
-145 TANIRC
+145 
-151 LYADLLSEDGTSSHS
+151 
-166 EVIGAVV
+166 VV
-173 NTVAI
+173 NGTDVEGI
-178 SMDDFP
+178 VP
-184 STFYFDGKDYNR
+184 PPTYYNQGTDYNLSGDMKYD
-196 AQETIDTETDGY
+196 ETARKYYAEY
-208 HCDYTLY
+208 EPY
-215 VQPELT
+215 VPTPLD
-221 GSITYVDSHGSVVK
+221 GSITYVDNQGNILK
-235 TDQIEKIKASETE
+235 TDTIVNITP
-248 DSAREIQLKEVTAA
+248 DHTGDTPKEVVLVDRFLVQ
-262 DGTVY
+262 DGEQDLYY
-267 YPQVTSIKVDYY
+267 YPTVQIVKADYY
-279 KQIDF
+279 GQIDF
-284 VIPCRTYPKG
+284 VVLCNAYASTEG
-294 EYGHYQ
+294 ETGLVKIHYTSGGED
-300 AIIQYVDENDE
+300 ILVDEVNLTTTTYLYTVPESFVQIESGKATQYKLKDDGNQLNEYHQLVLVPGRAENDYYFE
-311 LIWMDEV
+311 YEATAADEAVTWNLILM
-318 SVTENYIY
+318 
-326 MLPKTFVHT
+326 
-335 ADVTGEDGTTQ
+335 DGTTN
-346 TQTNYYDRADET
+346 TRLGAET
-358 AEYLYFQPGDAGTDQ
+358 MDVEPGETVEFDAAAHAPAG
-373 SKTYTVQYNVVDQT
+373 
-387 REVTWT
+387 
-393 IQNLAVSVAEDGTWS
+393 
-408 SISLGNTEYTVQ
+408 
-420 PGKTATHTP
+420 
-429 EPITYNGTTYV
+429 YV
-440 PVQDEYTYTYGD
+440 PSQETYTYTYGGE
-452 TNLLQQV
+452 NLVQYV
-459 YYTADGY
+459 YYTPDGY
-466 VPSVSYTVALQFVNI
+466 VPTESYTVTLQFVNI

>member
-39 VGAETSDA
+39 VGAEASDA
-47 TGSEA
+47 AGSEA
-52 GSAGTTASGGVAIDG
+52 GSAGTTAQGGVTIDG

-80 HGGNATNLF
+80 RGGNATNLF
-89 YDVLYNGDPVYRHV
+89 YDVLYGGKTVYQHVHYTPDDRGVNSVGIDLEELGDGYSNVTQYSIRVYTGRAVSATNKPIAQASMAGIYARLNGDPQQDVL
-103 HYEVEEDG
+103 
-111 VDHVGIEVKEGKS
+111 I
-124 QNLYSIVVYT
+124 
-134 GPSAKADGSAV
+134 GS
-145 TANIRC
+145 
-151 LYADLLSEDGTSSHS
+151 
-166 EVIGAVV
+166 VV
-173 NTVAI
+173 NGTDVERI
-178 SMDDFP
+178 EP
-184 STFYFDGKDYNR
+184 PPTYYNQGTDYNLSGDMKYD
-196 AQETIDTETDGY
+196 ETARKYYAEY
-208 HCDYTLY
+208 KPY
-215 VQPELT
+215 VPTPLD
-221 GSITYVDSHGSVVK
+221 GSITYVDNQGNILK
-235 TDQIEKIKASETE
+235 TDTIVNITP
-248 DSAREIQLKEVTAA
+248 DHTGDTPKEVVLVDRFLVQ
-262 DGTVY
+262 DGEQDLYY
-267 YPQVTSIKVDYY
+267 YPTVQIVKADYY
-279 KQIDF
+279 GQIDF
-284 VIPCRTYPKG
+284 VVLCNAYASTEG
-294 EYGHYQ
+294 ETGLVKIHYT
-300 AIIQYVDENDE
+300 AGGEDILVDEVNLTTTTYLYTVPKSFVQIESGKATQYKLKDDGNQLNEYHQLVLVPGRAENDYYFE
-311 LIWMDEV
+311 YEATAADEV
-318 SVTENYIY
+318 ISWNLIL
-326 MLPKTFVHT
+326 M
-335 ADVTGEDGTTQ
+335 DGTTN
-346 TQTNYYDRADET
+346 TRLGTET
-358 AEYLYFQPGDAGTDQ
+358 MD
-373 SKTYTVQYNVVDQT
+373 
-387 REVTWT
+387 
-393 IQNLAVSVAEDGTWS
+393 
-408 SISLGNTEYTVQ
+408 VQ
-420 PGKTATHTP
+420 PGETVEFNAAAHAP
-429 EPITYNGTTYV
+429 AGYV
-440 PVQDEYTYTYGD
+440 PSQETYTYTYGGE
-452 TNLLQQV
+452 NLVQYV
-459 YYTADGY
+459 YYTPDGY
-466 VPSVSYTVALQFVNI
+466 VPTESYTVTLQFVNI

-639 ETTPEESIT
+639 ETTPEEAIT

>member
-39 VGAETSDA
+39 VGAEASDA

-52 GSAGTTASGGVAIDG
+52 GSAGTTAQGGVTIDG

-80 HGGNATNLF
+80 HGGNANNLF
-89 YDVLYNGDPVYRHV
+89 YDVLYGGAPVYQHVHYTTPDGSGVNSVGIDLEDLGEGYSDVTQFSIRVYTGRAANDSNTIATATMAGIYARLNGDPEQDVL
-103 HYEVEEDG
+103 
-111 VDHVGIEVKEGKS
+111 I
-124 QNLYSIVVYT
+124 
-134 GPSAKADGSAV
+134 GS
-145 TANIRC
+145 
-151 LYADLLSEDGTSSHS
+151 
-166 EVIGAVV
+166 VV
-173 NTVAI
+173 NGTDVEGI
-178 SMDDFP
+178 VP
-184 STFYFDGKDYNR
+184 PPTYYNQGTDYNLVSEGMQYDKTAR
-196 AQETIDTETDGY
+196 KYYAEY
-208 HCDYTLY
+208 KPY
-215 VQPELT
+215 VPTPLD
-221 GSITYVDSHGSVVK
+221 GSITYVDNQGNILKKDTIVNITPDHTGD
-235 TDQIEKIKASETE
+235 TP
-248 DSAREIQLKEVTAA
+248 KEVVLVDRFLVQ
-262 DGTVY
+262 DGEQDLYY
-267 YPQVTSIKVDYY
+267 YPTVQIVKADYY
-279 KQIDF
+279 GQIDF
-284 VIPCRTYPKG
+284 VVLCNAYASTEG
-294 EYGHYQ
+294 ETGLVKIHYTSGGED
-300 AIIQYVDENDE
+300 ILVDEVNLTTTTYLYTVPDSFVQIESGKATQYKLKDDGNQLNEYHQLVLVPGRAENDYYFE
-311 LIWMDEV
+311 YKATAADEAVTWNLILM
-318 SVTENYIY
+318 
-326 MLPKTFVHT
+326 
-335 ADVTGEDGTTQ
+335 DGTTN
-346 TQTNYYDRADET
+346 TRLGAET
-358 AEYLYFQPGDAGTDQ
+358 ME
-373 SKTYTVQYNVVDQT
+373 
-387 REVTWT
+387 
-393 IQNLAVSVAEDGTWS
+393 
-408 SISLGNTEYTVQ
+408 VQ
-420 PGKTATHTP
+420 PGETVEFDAAAHAPAGHGPSQETSPYTSGG
-429 EPITYNGTTYV
+429 ENL
-440 PVQDEYTYTYGD
+440 VQY
-452 TNLLQQV
+452 V
-459 YYTADGY
+459 YYTPDGY
-466 VPSVSYTVALQFVNI
+466 VPTESYTVTLQFVNI

-505 AEFTAGDNTYVRLG
+505 AEFTARANTYLRLG
-519 GQSDTYRHSYY
+519 GQSATYRHSYY

>member
-12 LLLVFS
+12 LLLVLS

-39 VGAETSDA
+39 VGAGASDTA
-47 TGSEA
+47 GSGA
-52 GSAGTTASGGVAIDG
+52 GSAGTTASGTVTIDG

-80 HGGNATNLF
+80 RGGNANNLF
-89 YDVLYNGDPVYRHV
+89 YDVLYGEETVYQHVHYTPDDRGVNSVGIDLEDLGDGYSNVTQYSIQVYTGRAVSATNKPIAQASMAGIYARPNGDPQQDVL
-103 HYEVEEDG
+103 
-111 VDHVGIEVKEGKS
+111 I
-124 QNLYSIVVYT
+124 
-134 GPSAKADGSAV
+134 GS
-145 TANIRC
+145 
-151 LYADLLSEDGTSSHS
+151 
-166 EVIGAVV
+166 VV
-173 NTVAI
+173 NGTAAGEI
-178 SMDDFP
+178 EPPPTYYDQD
-184 STFYFDGKDYNR
+184 TDTDYNLVSEGMKYD
-196 AQETIDTETDGY
+196 ETARKYYAEY
-208 HCDYTLY
+208 EPY
-215 VQPELT
+215 VPTPLE
-221 GSITYVDSHGSVVK
+221 GSITYVDNQGNILETYTISEIKPENTGADAIVVELK
-235 TDQIEKIKASETE
+235 D
-248 DSAREIQLKEVTAA
+248 RLEIQNGTETLNYYPVLKTVTA
-262 DGTVY
+262 
-267 YPQVTSIKVDYY
+267 DYY
-279 KQIDF
+279 GQIDF
-284 VIPCRTYPKG
+284 VVLCNAYASTEG
-294 EYGHYQ
+294 ETGLVKIHYT
-300 AIIQYVDENDE
+300 AGGEDILVDEVNLTTTTYLYTVPKSFVQIESGKATQYKLKDDGNQLNE
-311 LIWMDEV
+311 YHQLVLVPGRAESDYHFEYEATAADEV
-318 SVTENYIY
+318 IRWNLIL
-326 MLPKTFVHT
+326 M
-335 ADVTGEDGTTQ
+335 DGTTN
-346 TQTNYYDRADET
+346 TRLGAET
-358 AEYLYFQPGDAGTDQ
+358 MDVEPGETVEFDAAAHAPAG
-373 SKTYTVQYNVVDQT
+373 
-387 REVTWT
+387 
-393 IQNLAVSVAEDGTWS
+393 
-408 SISLGNTEYTVQ
+408 
-420 PGKTATHTP
+420 
-429 EPITYNGTTYV
+429 YV
-440 PVQDEYTYTYGD
+440 PSQETYTYTYGGE
-452 TNLLQQV
+452 NLVQYV
-459 YYTADGY
+459 YYTPDGY
-466 VPSVSYTVALQFVNI
+466 VPTESYTVTLQFVNI

>member
-12 LLLVFS
+12 LLLVLS

-39 VGAETSDA
+39 VGAEASDTA
-47 TGSEA
+47 GSGA
-52 GSAGTTASGGVAIDG
+52 GSAGTTAQGGVAIDG

-80 HGGNATNLF
+80 HGGSATNLF
-89 YDVLYNGDPVYRHV
+89 YDVLYGEETVYQHV
-103 HYEVEEDG
+103 HYTTPDG
-111 VDHVGIEVKEGKS
+111 SGVNSVGIDLEDLGDGYSDVT
-124 QNLYSIVVYT
+124 QYSIQVYT
-134 GPSAKADGSAV
+134 GRAVSATNKPIAQASMAGIYARPNGNPQQDVLIGS
-145 TANIRC
+145 
-151 LYADLLSEDGTSSHS
+151 
-166 EVIGAVV
+166 VV
-173 NTVAI
+173 NGTAAGEIVPPPTYY
-178 SMDDFP
+178 DQVTD
-184 STFYFDGKDYNR
+184 TDYNLVSEGMQYDKTAR
-196 AQETIDTETDGY
+196 KYYAEY
-208 HCDYTLY
+208 KPY
-215 VQPELT
+215 VPTPLD
-221 GSITYVDSHGSVVK
+221 GSITYVDNQGNILK
-235 TDQIEKIKASETE
+235 TDTIVNITP
-248 DSAREIQLKEVTAA
+248 DHTGDTPKEVVLVDRFLVQ
-262 DGTVY
+262 DGEQDLYY
-267 YPQVTSIKVDYY
+267 YPTVQIVKADYY
-279 KQIDF
+279 GQIDF
-284 VIPCRTYPKG
+284 VVLCNAYASTEG
-294 EYGHYQ
+294 ETGLVKIHYTSGGED
-300 AIIQYVDENDE
+300 ILVDEVNLTTTTYLYTVPESFVQIDAESGKATQYTLKDDGNQLNEYHQLVLVPGRAENDYYFE
-311 LIWMDEV
+311 YEATAADEAVTWNLILM
-318 SVTENYIY
+318 
-326 MLPKTFVHT
+326 
-335 ADVTGEDGTTQ
+335 DGTTN
-346 TQTNYYDRADET
+346 TRLGAET
-358 AEYLYFQPGDAGTDQ
+358 MDVEPGETVEFDAAAHAPAG
-373 SKTYTVQYNVVDQT
+373 
-387 REVTWT
+387 
-393 IQNLAVSVAEDGTWS
+393 
-408 SISLGNTEYTVQ
+408 
-420 PGKTATHTP
+420 
-429 EPITYNGTTYV
+429 YV
-440 PVQDEYTYTYGD
+440 PSQETYTYTYGGE
-452 TNLLQQV
+452 NLVQYV
-459 YYTADGY
+459 YYTPDGY
-466 VPSVSYTVALQFVNI
+466 VPTESYTVTLQFVNI

>member
-39 VGAETSDA
+39 VGAGASDTA
-47 TGSEA
+47 GSGA
-52 GSAGTTASGGVAIDG
+52 GSAGTTASGTVTITG

-80 HGGNATNLF
+80 NGGSANNLF
-89 YDVLYNGDPVYRHV
+89 YDVLYNGNPVYQHV
-103 HYEVEEDG
+103 YYTPDDSG
-111 VDHVGIEVKEGKS
+111 VNSVGIDLEGLGDGYS
-124 QNLYSIVVYT
+124 DVTQYSIQVYT
-134 GPSAKADGSAV
+134 GRAVSATNKPIAQASMAGIYARLNGDPEQDVLIGS
-145 TANIRC
+145 
-151 LYADLLSEDGTSSHS
+151 
-166 EVIGAVV
+166 VV
-173 NTVAI
+173 NGTDVEGI
-178 SMDDFP
+178 VP
-184 STFYFDGKDYNR
+184 PPTYYNQGTDYNLSGDMKYD
-196 AQETIDTETDGY
+196 ETARKYYAEY
-208 HCDYTLY
+208 KPY
-215 VQPELT
+215 VPTPLD
-221 GSITYVDSHGSVVK
+221 GSITYVDNQGNILK
-235 TDQIEKIKASETE
+235 TDTIVNITP
-248 DSAREIQLKEVTAA
+248 DHTGDTPKEVVLVNRFLVQ
-262 DGTVY
+262 DGEQDLYY
-267 YPQVTSIKVDYY
+267 YPTVQIVKADYY
-279 KQIDF
+279 GQIDF
-284 VIPCRTYPKG
+284 VVLCNAYASTEG
-294 EYGHYQ
+294 ETGLVKIHYTSGGED
-300 AIIQYVDENDE
+300 ILVDEVNLTTTTYLYTVPESFVQIESGKATQYKLKDDGNQLNEYHQLVLVPGRAESDYCFEYEAAAADE
-311 LIWMDEV
+311 AVTWNLILM
-318 SVTENYIY
+318 
-326 MLPKTFVHT
+326 
-335 ADVTGEDGTTQ
+335 DGTTN
-346 TQTNYYDRADET
+346 TRLGAET
-358 AEYLYFQPGDAGTDQ
+358 MDVEPGETVEFDAAAHAPAG
-373 SKTYTVQYNVVDQT
+373 
-387 REVTWT
+387 
-393 IQNLAVSVAEDGTWS
+393 
-408 SISLGNTEYTVQ
+408 
-420 PGKTATHTP
+420 
-429 EPITYNGTTYV
+429 YV
-440 PVQDEYTYTYGD
+440 PSQETYTYTYGGE
-452 TNLLQQV
+452 NLVQYV
-459 YYTADGY
+459 YYTPDGY
-466 VPSVSYTVALQFVNI
+466 VPTESYTVTLQFVNI

-663 GGTVAALVVAI
+663 GGTVAALVAAI

>member
-18 LAALLSLSAFAEDAS
+18 LAALLPLSAFAEDAS

-52 GSAGTTASGGVAIDG
+52 GSAGTTAQGGVTIAG

-80 HGGNATNLF
+80 HGGNANNLF
-89 YDVLYNGDPVYRHV
+89 YDVLYGEETVYQHVHYTTPDGSGVNSVGIDLEDLGDGYSNVTQYSIRVYTGRAANDSNTVATATMAGIYARLNGDPEQDVL
-103 HYEVEEDG
+103 
-111 VDHVGIEVKEGKS
+111 I
-124 QNLYSIVVYT
+124 
-134 GPSAKADGSAV
+134 GS
-145 TANIRC
+145 
-151 LYADLLSEDGTSSHS
+151 
-166 EVIGAVV
+166 VV
-173 NTVAI
+173 NGTDA
-178 SMDDFP
+178 
-184 STFYFDGKDYNR
+184 GKIVPPPTYYDQDTDTDYNLSGGM
-196 AQETIDTETDGY
+196 QYDETAGKYYAEY
-208 HCDYTLY
+208 KPY
-215 VQPELT
+215 VPTPLE
-221 GSITYVDSHGSVVK
+221 GSITYVDNQGNILKKDTIVNITPDHTGD
-235 TDQIEKIKASETE
+235 TP
-248 DSAREIQLKEVTAA
+248 KEVVLV
-262 DGTVY
+262 DRFLVQGGEQDLYY
-267 YPQVTSIKVDYY
+267 YPTVQIVKADYY
-279 KQIDF
+279 GQIDF
-284 VIPCRTYPKG
+284 VVLCNAYASTEG
-294 EYGHYQ
+294 ETGLVKIHFMSNGKE
-300 AIIQYVDENDE
+300 V
-311 LIWMDEV
+311 WGDEV
-318 SVTENYIY
+318 NLTTT
-326 MLPKTFVHT
+326 TFLYTVPESFVQIDAESGKATQYKLKDDGNQLNEYHQLVLVPGRAESDYYFEYEAT
-335 ADVTGEDGTTQ
+335 AADEVISWNLILMDGTTNTRLDTETIDVEPGQ
-346 TQTNYYDRADET
+346 TVE
-358 AEYLYFQPGDAGTDQ
+358 FDAAAHAPAG
-373 SKTYTVQYNVVDQT
+373 
-387 REVTWT
+387 
-393 IQNLAVSVAEDGTWS
+393 
-408 SISLGNTEYTVQ
+408 
-420 PGKTATHTP
+420 
-429 EPITYNGTTYV
+429 YV
-440 PVQDEYTYTYGD
+440 PSQETYTYTYGGE
-452 TNLLQQV
+452 NLVQYV
-459 YYTADGY
+459 YYTPDGY
-466 VPSVSYTVALQFVNI
+466 VPTESYTVTLQFVNI

-639 ETTPEESIT
+639 ETTPEEAIT

-688 STRR
+688 STRS

>member
-39 VGAETSDA
+39 VGAEASDTA
-47 TGSEA
+47 GSGA
-52 GSAGTTASGGVAIDG
+52 GSAGTTAQGAVTITG

-80 HGGNATNLF
+80 NGGSANNLF
-89 YDVLYNGDPVYRHV
+89 YDVLYNGDPVYQHV
-103 HYEVEEDG
+103 HYTTPDNSG
-111 VDHVGIEVKEGKS
+111 VNSVGIDLEDLGDDYSDVT
-124 QNLYSIVVYT
+124 QYSIQVYT
-134 GPSAKADGSAV
+134 GRAVSATNKPIAQASMAGIYARLNGDPQQDVLIGS
-145 TANIRC
+145 
-151 LYADLLSEDGTSSHS
+151 
-166 EVIGAVV
+166 VV
-173 NTVAI
+173 NGTAVEGI
-178 SMDDFP
+178 VP
-184 STFYFDGKDYNR
+184 PPTYYNQGTDYNLSGDMKYDEKAR
-196 AQETIDTETDGY
+196 KYYAEY
-208 HCDYTLY
+208 KPY
-215 VQPELT
+215 VPTPLE
-221 GSITYVDSHGSVVK
+221 GSITYVDNQGNILK
-235 TDQIEKIKASETE
+235 TDTISPKIKPENTGADAIVVELE
-248 DSAREIQLKEVTAA
+248 DCLEIQNGTETLNYYPVLETVTA
-262 DGTVY
+262 
-267 YPQVTSIKVDYY
+267 DYY
-279 KQIDF
+279 GQIDF
-284 VIPCRTYPKG
+284 VVLCNAYASTEG
-294 EYGHYQ
+294 ETGLVKIHYT
-300 AIIQYVDENDE
+300 AGGKDILVDEVNLTTTTFLYTVPDSFVQIDSESGKATQYKLKDNGNQLNEYHQLVLVPGRAENDYYFE
-311 LIWMDEV
+311 YEATAADEAVTWNLILM
-318 SVTENYIY
+318 
-326 MLPKTFVHT
+326 
-335 ADVTGEDGTTQ
+335 DGTTN
-346 TQTNYYDRADET
+346 TRLGAET
-358 AEYLYFQPGDAGTDQ
+358 KE
-373 SKTYTVQYNVVDQT
+373 
-387 REVTWT
+387 
-393 IQNLAVSVAEDGTWS
+393 
-408 SISLGNTEYTVQ
+408 VQ
-420 PGKTATHTP
+420 PGETVEFDAAAHAP
-429 EPITYNGTTYV
+429 AGYV
-440 PVQDEYTYTYGD
+440 PSQETYTYTYGGE
-452 TNLLQQV
+452 NLVQYV
-459 YYTADGY
+459 YYTPDGY
-466 VPSVSYTVALQFVNI
+466 VPTESYTVTLQFVNI

-632 LAQSPGG
+632 LAEAPG
-639 ETTPEESIT
+639 ETPTAPEEET
-648 DNDTAKSGLSTALMT
+648 VEENAAAKAGIRTGLMI
-663 GGTVAALVVAI
+663 GGTVAALGMAA
-674 VLVVLIVVQRKRNR
+674 VLAVLIVTQRKRNR
-688 STRR
+688 AERR

>member
-12 LLLVFS
+12 LLLVLS

-39 VGAETSDA
+39 VGAGASDTA
-47 TGSEA
+47 GSGA
-52 GSAGTTASGGVAIDG
+52 GSAGTTASGTVTIDG

-80 HGGNATNLF
+80 HGGSATNLF
-89 YDVLYNGDPVYRHV
+89 YDVLYGGVPVYQHV
-103 HYEVEEDG
+103 HYTTPDG
-111 VDHVGIEVKEGKS
+111 SGVNSVGIDLEDLGDDYSDVT
-124 QNLYSIVVYT
+124 QYSIQVYT
-134 GPSAKADGSAV
+134 GRA
-145 TANIRC
+145 AN
-151 LYADLLSEDGTSSHS
+151 DS
-166 EVIGAVV
+166 
-173 NTVAI
+173 NTVATATMAGI
-178 SMDDFP
+178 YARLKDQKKDVLIGSVVSGTDAGAIVPPPTYYDQD
-184 STFYFDGKDYNR
+184 TDTDYNLVSGGM
-196 AQETIDTETDGY
+196 QYDETAGKYYAEY
-208 HCDYTLY
+208 EPY
-215 VQPELT
+215 VPTPLE
-221 GSITYVDSHGSVVK
+221 GSITYVDNQGNILKKDTIVNITPDHTGD
-235 TDQIEKIKASETE
+235 TP
-248 DSAREIQLKEVTAA
+248 KEVVLVNRFLVQ
-262 DGTVY
+262 DGEQDLYY
-267 YPQVTSIKVDYY
+267 YPTVQIVKADYY
-279 KQIDF
+279 GQIDF
-284 VIPCRTYPKG
+284 VVLCNAYASTEG
-294 EYGHYQ
+294 ETGLVKIHYTSGGED
-300 AIIQYVDENDE
+300 ILVDEVNLTTTTYLYTVPDSFVQIDAE
-311 LIWMDEV
+311 SGKATQYKLKDDDQLNEYHQLVLVPGRAERDYCFEYEATAADEV
-318 SVTENYIY
+318 ISWNLIL
-326 MLPKTFVHT
+326 M
-335 ADVTGEDGTTQ
+335 DGTTN
-346 TQTNYYDRADET
+346 TRLGTET
-358 AEYLYFQPGDAGTDQ
+358 MDVEPGETVEFDAAAHAPAG
-373 SKTYTVQYNVVDQT
+373 
-387 REVTWT
+387 
-393 IQNLAVSVAEDGTWS
+393 
-408 SISLGNTEYTVQ
+408 
-420 PGKTATHTP
+420 
-429 EPITYNGTTYV
+429 YV
-440 PVQDEYTYTYGD
+440 PSQETYTYTYGGE
-452 TNLLQQV
+452 NLVQYV
-459 YYTADGY
+459 YYTPDGY
-466 VPSVSYTVALQFVNI
+466 VPTESYTVTLQFVNI

-632 LAQSPGG
+632 LAQAPGG

-674 VLVVLIVVQRKRNR
+674 ALVVLIVVQRKRNR

>member
-12 LLLVFS
+12 LLLVLS

-39 VGAETSDA
+39 VGAGASDTA
-47 TGSEA
+47 GSGA
-52 GSAGTTASGGVAIDG
+52 GSAGTTASGTVTIDG

-89 YDVLYNGDPVYRHV
+89 YDVLYDGAPVYQHVHYTTPDGSGVNSVGIDLEDLGEGYSDVTQYSIQVYTGRAVSATNKPIAQASMAGIYARPNGDPEQDVLIGSV
-103 HYEVEEDG
+103 VNG
-111 VDHVGIEVKEGKS
+111 TNVGGIEPPPTYYD
-124 QNLYSIVVYT
+124 Q
-134 GPSAKADGSAV
+134 V
-145 TANIRC
+145 T
-151 LYADLLSEDGTSSHS
+151 DT
-166 EVIGAVV
+166 
-173 NTVAI
+173 
-178 SMDDFP
+178 
-184 STFYFDGKDYNR
+184 DYNLVSEGMQYDKTAR
-196 AQETIDTETDGY
+196 KYYAEYEP
-208 HCDYTLY
+208 Y
-215 VQPELT
+215 VPTPLD
-221 GSITYVDSHGSVVK
+221 GSITYVDNQGNILK
-235 TDQIEKIKASETE
+235 TDTISPEIKPENTGENAIVVELE
-248 DSAREIQLKEVTAA
+248 DRLEIQNGTETLNYYPVLETVTA
-262 DGTVY
+262 
-267 YPQVTSIKVDYY
+267 DYY
-279 KQIDF
+279 GQIDF
-284 VIPCRTYPKG
+284 VVLCNAYASTEG
-294 EYGHYQ
+294 ETGLVKIHFMSNGKK
-300 AIIQYVDENDE
+300 V
-311 LIWMDEV
+311 WGDEV
-318 SVTENYIY
+318 NLTTT
-326 MLPKTFVHT
+326 TFLYTVPESFVQIDSESGKATQYTLKDDDQLNEYHQLVLVPGRAESDYYFEYEAAA
-335 ADVTGEDGTTQ
+335 ADEVISWNLILMDGTTN
-346 TQTNYYDRADET
+346 TRLGAET
-358 AEYLYFQPGDAGTDQ
+358 MDVEPGETVEFDAAAHAPAG
-373 SKTYTVQYNVVDQT
+373 
-387 REVTWT
+387 
-393 IQNLAVSVAEDGTWS
+393 
-408 SISLGNTEYTVQ
+408 
-420 PGKTATHTP
+420 
-429 EPITYNGTTYV
+429 YV
-440 PVQDEYTYTYGD
+440 PSQETYTYTYGGE
-452 TNLLQQV
+452 NLVQYV
-459 YYTADGY
+459 YYTPDGY
-466 VPSVSYTVALQFVNI
+466 VPTESYTVTLQFVNI

-674 VLVVLIVVQRKRNR
+674 VLVMLIVVQRKRNR

>member
-52 GSAGTTASGGVAIDG
+52 GSAGTTAQGGATIDG

-80 HGGNATNLF
+80 HGGSANNLF
-89 YDVLYNGDPVYRHV
+89 YDVLYGGAPVYQHVHYTTPDNSGVNLVGIDLENLGDGYSDVTQYSIRVYTGRAVSATNKPIAQASMAGIYARPNGDPQQDVLIGSV
-103 HYEVEEDG
+103 VNGTAVE
-111 VDHVGIEVKEGKS
+111 GIEPPPTYYDQVTDTDYNLVSEGM
-124 QNLYSIVVYT
+124 QY
-134 GPSAKADGSAV
+134 
-145 TANIRC
+145 
-151 LYADLLSEDGTSSHS
+151 DGTKYYA
-166 EVIGAVV
+166 EYE
-173 NTVAI
+173 
-178 SMDDFP
+178 P
-184 STFYFDGKDYNR
+184 
-196 AQETIDTETDGY
+196 
-208 HCDYTLY
+208 Y
-215 VQPELT
+215 VPTPLE
-221 GSITYVDSHGSVVK
+221 GSITYVDNQGNILK
-235 TDQIEKIKASETE
+235 TDTIVNITP
-248 DSAREIQLKEVTAA
+248 DHTGDTPKEVVLVNRFLVQNGEQ
-262 DGTVY
+262 DLYY
-267 YPQVTSIKVDYY
+267 YPTVQIVKADYY
-279 KQIDF
+279 GQIDF
-284 VIPCRTYPKG
+284 VVLCNAYASTEG
-294 EYGHYQ
+294 ETGLVKIHYTSGGED
-300 AIIQYVDENDE
+300 ILVDEVNLTTTTYLYTVPESFVQIDAESGKATQYKLKDNGNQLNEYHQLVLVPGRAENDYYFE
-311 LIWMDEV
+311 YEATAADEAVTWNLILM
-318 SVTENYIY
+318 
-326 MLPKTFVHT
+326 
-335 ADVTGEDGTTQ
+335 DGTTN
-346 TQTNYYDRADET
+346 TRLGAET
-358 AEYLYFQPGDAGTDQ
+358 MDVEPGETVEFDAAAHAPAG
-373 SKTYTVQYNVVDQT
+373 
-387 REVTWT
+387 
-393 IQNLAVSVAEDGTWS
+393 
-408 SISLGNTEYTVQ
+408 
-420 PGKTATHTP
+420 
-429 EPITYNGTTYV
+429 YV
-440 PVQDEYTYTYGD
+440 PSQETYTYTYGGE
-452 TNLLQQV
+452 NLVQYV
-459 YYTADGY
+459 YYTPDGY
-466 VPSVSYTVALQFVNI
+466 VPTESYTVTLQFVNI

-556 ETVTTERTETGVTY
+556 ETVATERTETGVTY

>member
-39 VGAETSDA
+39 VGTEASDA

-52 GSAGTTASGGVAIDG
+52 GSAGTTAQGGVTIDG

-80 HGGNATNLF
+80 RGGNATNLF
-89 YDVLYNGDPVYRHV
+89 YDVLYGEETVYQHVHYTPDDRGVNSVGIDLEELGEGYSDVTQYSIQVYTGRAVSATNKPIAQASMAGIYARPNGDPEQDVLIGSV
-103 HYEVEEDG
+103 VNG
-111 VDHVGIEVKEGKS
+111 TNVGGIEPPPTYYD
-124 QNLYSIVVYT
+124 Q
-134 GPSAKADGSAV
+134 V
-145 TANIRC
+145 T
-151 LYADLLSEDGTSSHS
+151 DT
-166 EVIGAVV
+166 
-173 NTVAI
+173 
-178 SMDDFP
+178 
-184 STFYFDGKDYNR
+184 DYNLVSEGMQYDKTAR
-196 AQETIDTETDGY
+196 KYYAEYEP
-208 HCDYTLY
+208 Y
-215 VQPELT
+215 VPTPLD
-221 GSITYVDSHGSVVK
+221 GSITYVDNQGNILK
-235 TDQIEKIKASETE
+235 TDTIVNITP
-248 DSAREIQLKEVTAA
+248 DHTGDTPKEVVLVNRFLVQ
-262 DGTVY
+262 DGEQDLYY
-267 YPQVTSIKVDYY
+267 YPTVQIVKADYY
-279 KQIDF
+279 GQIDF
-284 VIPCRTYPKG
+284 VVLCNAYASTEG
-294 EYGHYQ
+294 ETGLVKIHYTSGGED
-300 AIIQYVDENDE
+300 ILVDEVNLTTTTYLYTVPKSFVQIESGKATQYTLKDDDQLNE
-311 LIWMDEV
+311 YHQLVLVPGRAESDYFFEYEATAADEV
-318 SVTENYIY
+318 ISWNLIL
-326 MLPKTFVHT
+326 M
-335 ADVTGEDGTTQ
+335 DGTTN
-346 TQTNYYDRADET
+346 TRLGAET
-358 AEYLYFQPGDAGTDQ
+358 MDVEPGETVEFDAAAHAPAG
-373 SKTYTVQYNVVDQT
+373 
-387 REVTWT
+387 
-393 IQNLAVSVAEDGTWS
+393 
-408 SISLGNTEYTVQ
+408 
-420 PGKTATHTP
+420 
-429 EPITYNGTTYV
+429 YV
-440 PVQDEYTYTYGD
+440 PSQETYTYTYGGE
-452 TNLLQQV
+452 NLVQYV
-459 YYTADGY
+459 YYTPDGY
-466 VPSVSYTVALQFVNI
+466 VPTESYTVTLQFVNI

>member
-18 LAALLSLSAFAEDAS
+18 LAGLLSLSAFAEDAS

-39 VGAETSDA
+39 VGAEASD
-47 TGSEA
+47 TA
-52 GSAGTTASGGVAIDG
+52 GSGTTASGAVTITG

-80 HGGNATNLF
+80 HGGNANNLF
-89 YDVLYNGDPVYRHV
+89 YDVLYGGAPVYQHVHYTTPDNSGVNSVGIDLEDLGDGYRVVTQYSIRVYTGRAANDSNTVATATMAGIYARLNGDPEQDVLIGSV
-103 HYEVEEDG
+103 VNG
-111 VDHVGIEVKEGKS
+111 TAAGGIEPPPTYYDQVTDTDY
-124 QNLYSIVVYT
+124 NLV
-134 GPSAKADGSAV
+134 
-145 TANIRC
+145 
-151 LYADLLSEDGTSSHS
+151 SESMQYDGTKYYA
-166 EVIGAVV
+166 EYE
-173 NTVAI
+173 
-178 SMDDFP
+178 P
-184 STFYFDGKDYNR
+184 
-196 AQETIDTETDGY
+196 
-208 HCDYTLY
+208 Y
-215 VQPELT
+215 VPTPLD
-221 GSITYVDSHGSVVK
+221 GSITYVDNQGNILK
-235 TDQIEKIKASETE
+235 TDTIVNITP
-248 DSAREIQLKEVTAA
+248 DHTGDTPKEVVLVNRFLVQ
-262 DGTVY
+262 DGEQDLYY
-267 YPQVTSIKVDYY
+267 YPTVPIVRADYY
-279 KQIDF
+279 GQIDF
-284 VIPCRTYPKG
+284 VVLCNAYASTEG
-294 EYGHYQ
+294 ETGLVKIHFMSNGKK
-300 AIIQYVDENDE
+300 V
-311 LIWMDEV
+311 WGDEV
-318 SVTENYIY
+318 NLTTTTYLYTVPES
-326 MLPKTFVHT
+326 FVQIDAESGKATQYTLKDGNQLNEYHQLVLVPGRAESDYYFEYEAT
-335 ADVTGEDGTTQ
+335 AADEVISWNLILMDGTTN
-346 TQTNYYDRADET
+346 TRLGAET
-358 AEYLYFQPGDAGTDQ
+358 MDVEPGETVEFDAAAHAPAG
-373 SKTYTVQYNVVDQT
+373 
-387 REVTWT
+387 
-393 IQNLAVSVAEDGTWS
+393 
-408 SISLGNTEYTVQ
+408 
-420 PGKTATHTP
+420 
-429 EPITYNGTTYV
+429 YV
-440 PVQDEYTYTYGD
+440 PSQETYTYTYGGE
-452 TNLLQQV
+452 NLVQYV
-459 YYTADGY
+459 YYTPDGY
-466 VPSVSYTVALQFVNI
+466 VPTESYTVTLQFVNI

>member
-1 MKQTMK
+1 MK

-39 VGAETSDA
+39 VGTEASDA

-52 GSAGTTASGGVAIDG
+52 GSAGTTAQGGVTIDG

-80 HGGNATNLF
+80 RGGNATNLF
-89 YDVLYNGDPVYRHV
+89 YDVLYGEETVYQHVHYTPDDRGVNSVGIDLEELGEGYSDVTQYSIQVYTGRAVSATNKPIAQASMAGIYARPNGDPEQDVLIGSV
-103 HYEVEEDG
+103 VNG
-111 VDHVGIEVKEGKS
+111 TNVGGIEPPPTYYD
-124 QNLYSIVVYT
+124 Q
-134 GPSAKADGSAV
+134 V
-145 TANIRC
+145 T
-151 LYADLLSEDGTSSHS
+151 DT
-166 EVIGAVV
+166 
-173 NTVAI
+173 
-178 SMDDFP
+178 
-184 STFYFDGKDYNR
+184 DYNLVSEGMQYDKTAR
-196 AQETIDTETDGY
+196 KYYAEYEP
-208 HCDYTLY
+208 Y
-215 VQPELT
+215 VPTPLD
-221 GSITYVDSHGSVVK
+221 GSITYVDNQGNILK
-235 TDQIEKIKASETE
+235 TDTIVNITP
-248 DSAREIQLKEVTAA
+248 DHTGDTPKEVVLVNRFLVQ
-262 DGTVY
+262 DGEQDLYY
-267 YPQVTSIKVDYY
+267 YPTVQIVKADYY
-279 KQIDF
+279 GQIDF
-284 VIPCRTYPKG
+284 VVLCNAYASTEG
-294 EYGHYQ
+294 ETGLVKIHYTSGGED
-300 AIIQYVDENDE
+300 ILVDEVNLTTTTYLYTVPKSFVQIESGKATQYTLKDDDQLNE
-311 LIWMDEV
+311 YHQLVLVPGRAESDYFFEYEATAADEV
-318 SVTENYIY
+318 ISWNLIL
-326 MLPKTFVHT
+326 M
-335 ADVTGEDGTTQ
+335 DGTTN
-346 TQTNYYDRADET
+346 TRLGAET
-358 AEYLYFQPGDAGTDQ
+358 MDVEPGETVEFDAAAHAPAG
-373 SKTYTVQYNVVDQT
+373 
-387 REVTWT
+387 
-393 IQNLAVSVAEDGTWS
+393 
-408 SISLGNTEYTVQ
+408 
-420 PGKTATHTP
+420 
-429 EPITYNGTTYV
+429 YV
-440 PVQDEYTYTYGD
+440 PSQETYTYTYGGE
-452 TNLLQQV
+452 NLVQYV
-459 YYTADGY
+459 YYTPDGY
-466 VPSVSYTVALQFVNI
+466 VPTESYTVTLQFVNI

>member
-39 VGAETSDA
+39 VGAEASDA

-52 GSAGTTASGGVAIDG
+52 GSAGTTAQGGVTIDG

-80 HGGNATNLF
+80 HGGNANNLF
-89 YDVLYNGDPVYRHV
+89 YDVLYGGAPVYQHVHYTTPDGSGVNSVGIDLEDLGEGYSDVTQFSIRVYTGRAANDSNTIATATMAGIYARLNGDPEQDVL
-103 HYEVEEDG
+103 
-111 VDHVGIEVKEGKS
+111 I
-124 QNLYSIVVYT
+124 
-134 GPSAKADGSAV
+134 GS
-145 TANIRC
+145 
-151 LYADLLSEDGTSSHS
+151 
-166 EVIGAVV
+166 VV
-173 NTVAI
+173 NGTDVEGI
-178 SMDDFP
+178 VP
-184 STFYFDGKDYNR
+184 PPTYYNQGTDYNLVSEGMQYDKTAR
-196 AQETIDTETDGY
+196 KYYAEY
-208 HCDYTLY
+208 KPY
-215 VQPELT
+215 VPTPLD
-221 GSITYVDSHGSVVK
+221 GSITYVDNQGNILKKDTIVNITPDHTGD
-235 TDQIEKIKASETE
+235 TP
-248 DSAREIQLKEVTAA
+248 KEVVLVDRFLVQ
-262 DGTVY
+262 DGEQDLYY
-267 YPQVTSIKVDYY
+267 YPTVQIVKADYY
-279 KQIDF
+279 GQIDF
-284 VIPCRTYPKG
+284 VVLCNAYASTEG
-294 EYGHYQ
+294 ETGLVKIHYTSGGED
-300 AIIQYVDENDE
+300 ILVDEVNLTTTTYLYTVPDSFVQIESGKATQYKLKDDGNQLNEYHQLVLVPGRAENDYYFE
-311 LIWMDEV
+311 YKATAADEAVTWNLILM
-318 SVTENYIY
+318 
-326 MLPKTFVHT
+326 
-335 ADVTGEDGTTQ
+335 DGTTN
-346 TQTNYYDRADET
+346 TRLGAET
-358 AEYLYFQPGDAGTDQ
+358 ME
-373 SKTYTVQYNVVDQT
+373 
-387 REVTWT
+387 
-393 IQNLAVSVAEDGTWS
+393 
-408 SISLGNTEYTVQ
+408 VQ
-420 PGKTATHTP
+420 PGETVEFDAAAHAP
-429 EPITYNGTTYV
+429 AGYV
-440 PVQDEYTYTYGD
+440 PSQETYTYTYGGE
-452 TNLLQQV
+452 NLVQYV
-459 YYTADGY
+459 YYTPDGY
-466 VPSVSYTVALQFVNI
+466 VPTESYTVTLQFVNI

-487 QSESVMVNPGADT
+487 QSETVMVHPGAAT
-500 EITCP
+500 EITRP

>member
-39 VGAETSDA
+39 VGAEASDA

-52 GSAGTTASGGVAIDG
+52 GSAGTTASGAVTITGK
-67 EVYYGTDYVQFDI
+67 VYYGTDYVQFDI

-89 YDVLYNGDPVYRHV
+89 YDVLYGGAPVYRHV
-103 HYEVEEDG
+103 HYTTPDG
-111 VDHVGIEVKEGKS
+111 SGVNSVGIDLEDLGDGYSDVT
-124 QNLYSIVVYT
+124 QYSIRVYT
-134 GPSAKADGSAV
+134 GRAANDSNTIATATMAGIYARLKDQEKDVLIGS
-145 TANIRC
+145 
-151 LYADLLSEDGTSSHS
+151 
-166 EVIGAVV
+166 VV
-173 NTVAI
+173 NGTNVGGI
-178 SMDDFP
+178 EPPPTYYDQD
-184 STFYFDGKDYNR
+184 TDTDYNLVSEGMQYDKTAR
-196 AQETIDTETDGY
+196 KYYAEY
-208 HCDYTLY
+208 KPY
-215 VQPELT
+215 VPTPLD
-221 GSITYVDSHGSVVK
+221 GSITYVDNQGNILK
-235 TDQIEKIKASETE
+235 TDTIVNITP
-248 DSAREIQLKEVTAA
+248 DHTGDTPKEVVLVDRFLVQ
-262 DGTVY
+262 DGEQDLYY
-267 YPQVTSIKVDYY
+267 YPTVQIVKADYY
-279 KQIDF
+279 GQIDF
-284 VIPCRTYPKG
+284 VVLCNAYASTEG
-294 EYGHYQ
+294 ETGLVKIHYTSGGED
-300 AIIQYVDENDE
+300 ILVDEVNLTTTTYLYTVPESFVQIDAESGKATQYKLKDNGNQLNEYHQLVLVPGRAENDYYFE
-311 LIWMDEV
+311 YEATAADEV
-318 SVTENYIY
+318 ISWNLIL
-326 MLPKTFVHT
+326 M
-335 ADVTGEDGTTQ
+335 DGTTN
-346 TQTNYYDRADET
+346 TRLGAET
-358 AEYLYFQPGDAGTDQ
+358 MD
-373 SKTYTVQYNVVDQT
+373 
-387 REVTWT
+387 
-393 IQNLAVSVAEDGTWS
+393 
-408 SISLGNTEYTVQ
+408 VQ
-420 PGKTATHTP
+420 PGETVEFDAAAHAP
-429 EPITYNGTTYV
+429 AGYV
-440 PVQDEYTYTYGD
+440 PSQETYTYTYGGE
-452 TNLLQQV
+452 NLVQYV
-459 YYTADGY
+459 YYTPDGY
-466 VPSVSYTVALQFVNI
+466 VPTESYTVTLQFVNI